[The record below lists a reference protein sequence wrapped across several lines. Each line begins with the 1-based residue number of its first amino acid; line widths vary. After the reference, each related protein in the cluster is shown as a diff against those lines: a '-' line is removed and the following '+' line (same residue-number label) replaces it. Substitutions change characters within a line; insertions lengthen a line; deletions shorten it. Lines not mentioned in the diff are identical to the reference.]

1 MNFILSLITFLPL
14 LGAAIITLFVQGSDR
29 QASDNAKRVSF
40 VSSLFVFFLIGVAGV
55 LGIAI
60 SYLNGW
66 VFSLA
71 LGALTLLILAINSLL
86 TKHRRRKK
94 ELDVKGFLLPTR
106 EELQSYQDAVDFFD
120 YVSSTARGRFSPV
133 VAKKLQDAAVKKM
146 TKDKSDRAIT

>member
-1 MNFILSLITFLPL
+1 MDLEKIHEIQNDGRQQAELSRRIVRHNIKYAEYYEYHKKP
-14 LGAAIITLFVQGSDR
+14 
-29 QASDNAKRVSF
+29 
-40 VSSLFVFFLIGVAGV
+40 LFVFFLIGVAGV

-86 TKHRRRKK
+86 NKHRRRKK

-120 YVSSTARGRFSPV
+120 YVSSTAQRRFSPV
-133 VAKKLQDAAVKKM
+133 VARTLKDTAVKKIN
-146 TKDKSDRAIT
+146 KGKSETTTT

>member
-1 MNFILSLITFLPL
+1 MDLEKIQEIQNDGRQQAELSRRIVRHNIEYAEYYEYHKKP
-14 LGAAIITLFVQGSDR
+14 
-29 QASDNAKRVSF
+29 
-40 VSSLFVFFLIGVAGV
+40 LFVFFLIGVAGV

-133 VAKKLQDAAVKKM
+133 VAKKLQDAAIKKM
-146 TKDKSDRAIT
+146 TKDKSDRP

>member
-1 MNFILSLITFLPL
+1 MDLEKIQEIQNDGGQQAELSRRIVRHNIKYAEYYEYHKKPL
-14 LGAAIITLFVQGSDR
+14 FA
-29 QASDNAKRVSF
+29 
-40 VSSLFVFFLIGVAGV
+40 FFLIGVAGV

-94 ELDVKGFLLPTR
+94 ELDIKGFLLPTR